1 MRKVFKSPFFWIT
14 LLSLLFAIGFIFF
27 WDDIS
32 KTSFQDQAKRVLY
45 ASIFFLMVLIAQLS
59 YLFLTKEE
67 ERETRRKKREL
78 KKEERKKQREFKRL
92 KKSAIKELRKTFY
105 KALNIIKTNH
115 IYKNR
120 ASHNYE
126 LPWYLVLG
134 GDDVEHKAI

>member
-78 KKEERKKQREFKRL
+78 KSVKTKR
-92 KKSAIKELRKTFY
+92 
-105 KALNIIKTNH
+105 
-115 IYKNR
+115 
-120 ASHNYE
+120 
-126 LPWYLVLG
+126 V
-134 GDDVEHKAI
+134 